1 MEDNNPTEGG
11 TFEIF
16 ESAEAFQ
23 ASMNQSEA
31 PAQEAPAQEAAPVE
45 TQEAPVQ
52 ETPYVDPEA
61 APAEPTQETF
71 ESAPEPQ
78 VQQPQT
84 PDYSDQ
90 EIEGAVMT
98 FLSER
103 LGRDITSLMTCR
115 LLRSLLP
122 RSTRESKLSPSSFK
136 RLDVLRKT
144 GSHTNPLT
152 QPRWMTLWRFA

>member
-61 APAEPTQETF
+61 APPNLHKKRLNQHLNLRCNNRRPRLQRSRDRGCCDDF
-71 ESAPEPQ
+71 
-78 VQQPQT
+78 
-84 PDYSDQ
+84 
-90 EIEGAVMT
+90 
-98 FLSER
+98 SER
-103 LGRDITSLMTCR
+103 EAR
-115 LLRSLLP
+115 
-122 RSTRESKLSPSSFK
+122 TRHHFL
-136 RLDVLRKT
+136 
-144 GSHTNPLT
+144 
-152 QPRWMTLWRFA
+152 